1 MSRRTISVD
10 DRLYDYI
17 LRVSVRET
25 PLMRRLR
32 DETQKMREGGMQV
45 SPEQGQFMALLV
57 EMLGARAALEVGV
70 FTGYS
75 SLCVAQALA
84 PGGKL
89 IACDLNDEWTRI
101 ARKYWREAGVEDRI
115 ELRLGPGLDTLAE
128 LSREG
133 RDGTF
138 DFAFI
143 DADKEGYVDYY
154 EKCLHLVRKGG
165 VIAFDNVLWD
175 GRVADPEDHSQ
186 STECIRKLNAHLTS
200 DERVSLS
207 LVPIGDGLTLARKR

>member
-25 PLMRRLR
+25 PVMRRLR
-32 DETQKMREGGMQV
+32 EETQKMREGGMQV

-57 EMLGARAALEVGV
+57 EMLGARNALEVGV

-75 SLCVAQALA
+75 SLSVAQALQ

-89 IACDLNDEWTRI
+89 VACDLSDEWTSI
-101 ARKYWREAGVEDRI
+101 ARKYWREAKMEDRI
-115 ELRLGPGLDTLAE
+115 ELRLGPALDTLAA

-138 DFAFI
+138 DFAFV
-143 DADKEGYVDYY
+143 DADKESYVDYY
-154 EKCLHLVRKGG
+154 EKCLALVRRGG

-175 GRVADPEDHSQ
+175 GRVANPDDHSQ
-186 STECIRKLNAHLTS
+186 STESIRKLNAHLTN